1 MTAMHQA
8 LAAIRGSEDPETAS
22 VKRLL
27 KLLDKT
33 AKSNRTYGPTNPVA
47 QRFAQQLFEEL
58 TGHLTTY
65 SKLTFVVHRSEL
77 RYHDTVVYQT
87 DLNGGADSFAFRL
100 YADGIREV
108 SIHQGL
114 SQDDLNYF
122 LQSLW
127 ADEQSGQDDD
137 IVTRLWS
144 RDLSTITLVTAEEM
158 AQSSSEGA
166 SLPQAAGPP
175 TSSDSTLRELL
186 DRERSRRQR
195 EEPIASQTDAAGQ
208 AQRGH
213 AGLVG
218 FEVTEE
224 ELAALAGE
232 LEMERKRESLPHI
245 LEILTAILA
254 SESSPTLLTKL
265 LNLWGD
271 MIDLLFHQGQWTVLE
286 QVVSLLHE
294 AEALRPDLSEEH
306 KQLVRAHLNGLG
318 RPARLKAMEA
328 YLNDHPD
335 HPTTGLSTI
344 LSMMK
349 PDDVPGL
356 CSLLANLASP
366 AHQAIVCDALTVLA
380 QDNPTPLLKNLRD
393 RRPVYVCNL
402 LTILTKLKQ
411 HTFAE
416 PVEKLIRHP
425 NAQVRKAAV
434 HAIGVLRPSGD
445 GTKLL
450 SLLEDQ
456 EESIRIAALKLLMT
470 GRYRVSFS
478 DWAPMLSGK
487 TFASRS
493 LSERRAIF
501 LAVGITCGEEAVP
514 YWDHLLT
521 TWSWIG
527 RKQKEEQATLAAEA
541 LGRLGTPPAIAA
553 LERGAKKGS
562 AAVRQACAHSLSRVQ
577 QQRRRNQPVEPATM
591 ESPL

>member
-1 MTAMHQA
+1 
-8 LAAIRGSEDPETAS
+8 
-22 VKRLL
+22 
-27 KLLDKT
+27 LDKA

-58 TGHLTTY
+58 TGHLTAY

-77 RYHDTVVYQT
+77 RCNDTVVYQT
-87 DLNGGADSFAFRL
+87 DLNGGADNFAFRL

-114 SQDDLNYF
+114 SQDELNFF

-127 ADEQSGQDDD
+127 GDEQSGQDDD
-137 IVTRLWS
+137 IVTRLWA
-144 RDLSTITLVTAEEM
+144 RELSTITIVTAEEV

-166 SLPQAAGPP
+166 GLPRTGRPP

-195 EEPIASQTDAAGQ
+195 EEPAASHADSAGQ
-208 AQRGH
+208 TQRDH
-213 AGLVG
+213 ASLVG
-218 FEVTEE
+218 FEVTDE
-224 ELAALAGE
+224 ELAALARE
-232 LEMERKRESLPHI
+232 IEAERKRESLPHI

-306 KQLVRAHLNGLG
+306 KQLVRAHLNGWG

-335 HPTTGLSTI
+335 QPTTGLSTI
-344 LSMMK
+344 LLMMK

-366 AHQAIVCDALTVLA
+366 AHQAIVCDALTILA
-380 QDNPTPLLKNLRD
+380 QDNPMPLLKGLRD

-425 NAQVRKAAV
+425 DVQVRKAVV

-445 GTKLL
+445 GTKLIL
-450 SLLEDQ
+450 LLEDQ

-470 GRYRVSFS
+470 GRYRASLL
-478 DWAPMLSGK
+478 DWSPILSGEA
-487 TFASRS
+487 FASRPI
-493 LSERRAIF
+493 SERRAIF
-501 LAVGITCGEEAVP
+501 QAVGVTCGDEAIP
-514 YWDHLLT
+514 YWDRLLT

-527 RKQKEEQATLAAEA
+527 RKQKEEQALLAAEA
-541 LGRLGTPPAIAA
+541 LGRLGTPPAMAA

-562 AAVRQACAHSLSRVQ
+562 AAVRQACAHSLSRAQ
-577 QQRRRNQPVEPATM
+577 QQMRRNQPVEPAAM
-591 ESPL
+591 GRQL